1 MDKGQKIL
9 KVVIATTISN
19 GYPIQKDGKSDIKN
33 IMRGGKVVFCI
44 WPKVNFYQCKKDYFI

>member
-44 WPKVNFYQCKKDYFI
+44 